1 MPETLV
7 NGVNIHYEQAGAGPV
22 LVLIH
27 GLTGSLASWQVRVVP
42 AMIDR
47 FRVLTF
53 DLRGHGKSDMPPSGY
68 KSADMTRDLIA
79 LLDYLELARVH
90 LVGHSFGGQVAL
102 NLCAERPDRVTGL
115 TISDSRIPSLQ
126 PVQKLKDWTHWQ
138 MWKAYLAQRG
148 IALDE
153 ECEMDLSLLDSLVA
167 QSQAQLRESKW
178 WERWK
183 QLLGSTTA
191 RADLAD
197 PGDLTIQKI
206 RQIVVPIQAIYGEL
220 SYCLPTLNGLREHL
234 PPLESTVLPG
244 VGHWFPIV
252 RPELFVEHVKPFH
265 VALASTA
272 ADSATP
278 NPMALPEGATEPE

>member
-1 MPETLV
+1 MPRTLV
-7 NGVNIHYEQAGAGPV
+7 NGINIHYEQAGAGPD
-22 LVLIH
+22 LILIH

-68 KSADMTRDLIA
+68 TSADMTRDLIA
-79 LLDYLELARVH
+79 LLDYLELARVQ

-102 NLCAERPDRVTGL
+102 SLCAERPDRVIGL

-126 PVQKLKDWTHWQ
+126 PVQKLKDWAHWQ
-138 MWKAYLAQRG
+138 MWKAHLVQRG

-153 ECEMDLSLLDSLVA
+153 ECEMDFSLLESLVT
-167 QSQAQLRESKW
+167 QSERQLRKSKW
-178 WERWK
+178 WERWTK
-183 QLLGSTTA
+183 LLESTTA
-191 RADLAD
+191 RADLTD
-197 PGDLTIQKI
+197 PGDLTIEKLQLM
-206 RQIVVPIQAIYGEL
+206 RVPIQAIYGEL
-220 SYCLPTLNGLREHL
+220 SYCLPTLQGLREHL
-234 PPLESTVLPG
+234 PSLESTVIPG

-265 VALASTA
+265 VALAPTA
-272 ADSATP
+272 ASSVTP
-278 NPMALPEGATEPE
+278 DQMPLPEGATGSE